1 MTGILQSTVDIP
13 PTISVAPGT
22 RVQVLV
28 ARNVDFRSVYRLA
41 LVSRP
46 AVAPVAQAHSGPRV
60 SRAAVFEAGG
70 R

>member
-13 PTISVAPGT
+13 PTVSVAPGT

-28 ARNVDFRSVYRLA
+28 ARNVDFRSVYHLA
-41 LVSRP
+41 LVPRL
-46 AVAPVAQAHSGPRV
+46 AAAPVAEAHSGPRA
-60 SRAAVFEAGG
+60 SRTAVFEAGG